1 MENKNTS
8 RVFIASYPGPVR
20 AWVYTRLGCSC
31 VSYTEQHSSIVDE
44 HIKAAIL
51 PLDLLP
57 GSLDALLTVHIQEE
71 ELWAQPLPLQLL
83 NCLLTT
89 LLVAG

>member
-1 MENKNTS
+1 MVSVLGLTQSSGPLHYYGEQN
-8 RVFIASYPGPVR
+8 ASLK
-20 AWVYTRLGCSC
+20 AECSC

-57 GSLDALLTVHIQEE
+57 GSLDALLTVYIQEE
-71 ELWAQPLPLQLL
+71 ELWAQPLPL
-83 NCLLTT
+83 
-89 LLVAG
+89 

>member
-8 RVFIASYPGPVR
+8 RVFIASFVPRPHPSLGM
-20 AWVYTRLGCSC
+20 RLGCSC

-44 HIKAAIL
+44 HIKAAKL